1 MTPRPPSRA
10 THYSASPDTRGFPSF
25 SYTPSPTG
33 VPNGAAQYHAGGP
46 SVTLGLHDQM
56 PYPQDQLSYT
66 QDLGDRIPLDTLEHS
81 HALQSLGLD
90 SDPPPSLGLEQHSI
104 PSEHPSLTLDPH
116 SITIDHPVI
125 AVTDFSNRNGD
136 LRVVQPSSTATSLST
151 FHPNPSPSTYSE
163 SDMEGHLV

>member
-1 MTPRPPSRA
+1 MGSISIEGR
-10 THYSASPDTRGFPSF
+10 D
-25 SYTPSPTG
+25 
-33 VPNGAAQYHAGGP
+33 
-46 SVTLGLHDQM
+46 
-56 PYPQDQLSYT
+56 
-66 QDLGDRIPLDTLEHS
+66 HS

-136 LRVVQPSSTATSLST
+136 LRVQPTSLST
-151 FHPNPSPSTYSE
+151 FNPNPSPSTYSE
-163 SDMEGHLV
+163 SDLEGHLV